1 MLFKAKN
8 YTLVNGIGSGSTE
21 LNAFDN
27 ALQSANVGNFNLIK
41 VSSILPPGAIQ
52 QETIKENY
60 GSVLPIAYSCIL
72 GKNEGDSI
80 VAAVAVGIPQ
90 DKNMVGV
97 IMEHSAIG
105 DPHIIENEVKQMVCE
120 AMRNRS
126 IEIREIKCSVS
137 SCVVEGN
144 IMCAFSGIALW

>member
-1 MLFKAKN
+1 MLFKAQN
-8 YTLVNGIGSGSTE
+8 YTMVNGVGSGSTE

-52 QETIKENY
+52 RESIKENS
-60 GSVLPIAYSCIL
+60 GSVLPIAYSSIL
-72 GKNEGDSI
+72 GKNQGDSI
-80 VAAVAVGIPQ
+80 VAVVAVGIPQ
-90 DKNMVGV
+90 DENMVGV
-97 IMEHSAIG
+97 IMEHASIG
-105 DPHIIENEVKQMVCE
+105 DPNIIESEVMQMVCE

-137 SCVVEGN
+137 SCVVKDN